1 MASVAESPV
10 ERVEA
15 AAEVDDLTLLARF
28 LIHVDGFSRDWE
40 MKNLHEKK
48 VNVK

>member
-15 AAEVDDLTLLARF
+15 TAEVDDLTLFARF
-28 LIHVDGFSRDWE
+28 LIHVDGVFARWGD
-40 MKNLHEKK
+40 EKFA
-48 VNVK
+48 